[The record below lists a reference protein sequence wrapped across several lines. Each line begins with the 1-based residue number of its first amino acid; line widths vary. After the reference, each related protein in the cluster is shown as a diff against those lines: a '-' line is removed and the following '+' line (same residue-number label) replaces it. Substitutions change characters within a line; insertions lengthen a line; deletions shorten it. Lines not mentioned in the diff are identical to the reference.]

1 MYIASGF
8 WSLNRYKSRLTSTP
22 LPPRFTMSPLM
33 TQGLLQINPI
43 LFKYKQWITKL
54 TVHWTKRVINDS
66 LMLHIETAGVAES
79 TNVSFFTYSTTDSDY
94 NQSVYFLSASLDH
107 ILSLSEGQHFVQTR
121 GRHANVQNIHP
132 RNMVFGFSF
141 IPTQTRLCLFLL
153 IFVADSIYQARW
165 GNATIAAASTLQ
177 NASQGDKYIQH
188 IPLSSLDVS
197 PKKIASNQSCSYR

>member
-54 TVHWTKRVINDS
+54 TVYWTKRVINDS

-94 NQSVYFLSASLDH
+94 NQSVYFLVGESWSYL
-107 ILSLSEGQHFVQTR
+107 EPF
-121 GRHANVQNIHP
+121 
-132 RNMVFGFSF
+132 
-141 IPTQTRLCLFLL
+141 
-153 IFVADSIYQARW
+153 W
-165 GNATIAAASTLQ
+165 GSTLCPKTRTACKRPKYPSTQ
-177 NASQGDKYIQH
+177 YGIRFLFYSDPNAIMFVPSHFCSGQYLPSALRERDN
-188 IPLSSLDVS
+188 SSCVYVT
-197 PKKIASNQSCSYR
+197 KRIARR